1 LRDECLNVQQFFSL
15 ADATTKLEAW
25 RIDYNHQRPHGSL
38 GHLTPVEFATQG
50 QDQRTEEVAL
60 L

>member
-1 LRDECLNVQQFFSL
+1 MQQFFSL
-15 ADATTKLEAW
+15 VDAKEKIEAW

-38 GHLTPVEFATQG
+38 GHLTPMEFATQR
-50 QDQRTEEVAL
+50 QEQRTEEVAL